1 MNKIFTPFNILRTCY
16 IFFPFIP
23 ISKERENA
31 RSPVCVFIFSVY
43 FLLFM
48 TEKIEFIFELFRVYL
63 RIFFG

>member
-1 MNKIFTPFNILRTCY
+1 MNKIFTPFNILQACY

-31 RSPVCVFIFSVY
+31 HALCVFIFSVY

-48 TEKIEFIFELFRVYL
+48 TEKIVFIFELFRV
-63 RIFFG
+63 